1 MPKPIKFT
9 KSRKFGSEAGP
20 DDIQPWETDEYKKYS
35 SEEMKRFKEAD
46 IAAGVDVAQADVFSG
61 QTPVGGSK
69 SVGYIPENPEAGKQL
84 IREKAGFDIDMEIE
98 IREQIHA
105 EYQGSKM
112 SIDIEHKPGVQAKTI
127 TTNVSETPADYT
139 SDVRQPATNWN
150 VSPEGVIEPQVDR
163 PIGIKSRRPIGIK
176 GMDMATAKKAFHIAE
191 ELSALRIQRAGIVRD
206 INKSLYDINYD
217 ADVLT
222 RTDVDKAISVSRG
235 EGITVS
241 EAVTR
246 NKQTATE
253 RVAEAG
259 DAFEQKADWKQT
271 SAYDYS
277 IVEEGKP
284 YRDLEVQIKAERFP
298 MTTIEERIAAT
309 GTGSFKEYPKGG
321 GRGGVTIPAIAGKTE
336 LSGSGMKGGGVKGL
350 GYLQAELLSKSIVPW
365 KTTVV
370 DNVAQVPFA
379 VSDYERQATRI
390 LGKQGAKQHMKDI
403 MDTSFQGPSDPNSPR
418 AIVLS
423 QMDPDVAKTT
433 PVAPIREGDA
443 YDALLARHE
452 KIQSAATE
460 FATIRKDVT
469 EIYGSASKTN
479 IEKYFQGKGLSSSA
493 AFRDTRSAIISGI
506 DPDTL
511 GVKLPEI
518 STARAA
524 ALETQRQAFIAR
536 QAKEGVIDF
545 TGQISG
551 TVDSRYG
558 SGDVPY
564 SETKTN
570 LPGLDKPQTVV
581 PNPDARNYGISE
593 PSPRRA
599 EAQKKRE
606 LSLEQRA
613 QKIVSTPGINLSDTE
628 LKVQKELNKALK
640 NAGKFATVGVIKGLS
655 KIMAPITKTNPALA
669 GLSLLPKKVFD
680 DILNPKRPEA

>member
-9 KSRKFGSEAGP
+9 RSRKFGSEAGP

-61 QTPVGGSK
+61 QTPVGGSSSK
-69 SVGYIPENPEAGKQL
+69 GYKPESPSAAKQL

-98 IREQIHA
+98 IRQQIHD
-105 EYQGSKM
+105 EYQGKKM
-112 SIDIEHKPGVQAKTI
+112 SIDIKNKPGVQAKTI
-127 TTNVSETPADYT
+127 TTTVGETPTDYT
-139 SDVRQPATNWN
+139 SDVRQSAPSFQVT
-150 VSPEGVIEPQVDR
+150 SEGIVEPQVDR
-163 PIGIKSRRPIGIK
+163 PLGIKSKKPIGVV
-176 GMDMATAKKAFHIAE
+176 GMDLATQRKAFKAAE
-191 ELSALRIQRAGIVRD
+191 ELTSLKIQRAGIVRD

-222 RTDVDKAISVSRG
+222 QTDIDKAKFVSKA
-235 EGITVS
+235 EGISES

-253 RVAEAG
+253 RVAEVG

-277 IVEEGKP
+277 IVEEGP
-284 YRDLEVQIKAERFP
+284 EFRDYEKQVQAERFP

-309 GTGSFKEYPKGG
+309 GSGSFKEYPKGG
-321 GRGGVTIPAIAGKTE
+321 GRGGVTIPAIAGKTD

-350 GYLQAELLSKSIVPW
+350 GYLQAELLSKSIVPF

-370 DNVAQVPFA
+370 DNIAQVPFA

-390 LGKQGAKQHMKDI
+390 LGKQKAKQHMKDI
-403 MDTSFQGPSDPNSPR
+403 MDPKFQTPADPKAPS
-418 AIVLS
+418 AIVS
-423 QMDPDVAKTT
+423 AVKDPDIAKTT
-433 PVAPIREGDA
+433 PVAPIREGAA
-443 YDALLARHE
+443 YEALLARHQ
-452 KIQSAATE
+452 KIEAAAAE

-469 EIYGSASKTN
+469 EIFGSASKTN
-479 IEKYFQGKGLSSSA
+479 IEKYFQGKGIASSG
-493 AFRDTRSAIISGI
+493 AFRDVRSATLAGI
-506 DPDTL
+506 DVDKL
-511 GVKLPEI
+511 GVKLPARSAAMEKRI
-518 STARAA
+518 SEQAYKGKTGVVVTGIG
-524 ALETQRQAFIAR
+524 TQTQYGPGHDIK
-536 QAKEGVIDF
+536 QEGPA
-545 TGQISG
+545 G
-551 TVDSRYG
+551 T
-558 SGDVPY
+558 
-564 SETKTN
+564 K
-570 LPGLDKPQTVV
+570 KPQTVV
-581 PNPDARNYGISE
+581 PNPDAPNYGISE

-599 EAQKKRE
+599 EAQKKRA

-613 QKIVSTPGINLSDTE
+613 QKIISTPGINLSE
-628 LKVQKELNKALK
+628 AERAVQKELNKSLK
-640 NAGKFATVGVIKGLS
+640 GIGKFATVGAIKGLS